1 MISELTVG
9 QCSAGLL
16 LTLII
21 AIPSYGFA
29 KGIDTY
35 QAFVGGAKGGMDV
48 IFGIFPY
55 LLGML
60 VAVGMLRDSGALDFI
75 ATLFTPIA
83 QYVGYPK
90 ELLPLSLMRP
100 FSGAASNALFFDIID
115 TYGAG
120 SLLAFTAA
128 TMMAATE
135 TTFYV
140 VSIYFGAVN
149 ITRTR
154 YTLFCCLLG
163 EAAGMIAAVIICR
176 CLF

>member
-1 MISELTVG
+1 MFPELTID
-9 QCSAGLL
+9 QCTAGLL
-16 LTLII
+16 LSLIV
-21 AIPSYGFA
+21 AIPSYGFT

-48 IFGIFPY
+48 IYGIFPY
-55 LLGML
+55 LLGMI
-60 VAVGMLRDSGALDFI
+60 VAVGMLRDSGALDFF

-83 QYVGYPK
+83 HYVGYPK
-90 ELLPLSLMRP
+90 ELLSLSLMRP